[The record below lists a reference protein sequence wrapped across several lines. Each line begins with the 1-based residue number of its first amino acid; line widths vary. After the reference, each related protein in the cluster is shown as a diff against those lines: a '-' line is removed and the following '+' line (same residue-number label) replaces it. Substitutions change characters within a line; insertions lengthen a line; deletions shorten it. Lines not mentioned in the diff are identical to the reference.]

1 MGEGAHRAGQLRHR
15 DLRPSRHQ
23 PCAVAGKLGIM
34 PGQFQPERGR
44 LGMDAVAAAD
54 GQGELVLERPRLQRR
69 QHRVEV
75 RQQQVGRLGELHRQ
89 AGVQHVGAGHSLV
102 HEAAVRPDRIG
113 QPGRGRRSRRG
124 GFHARSRRCGRC
136 RPARSAFRAAPPC
149 SRMVRAAEAGIR
161 PIPRHALGGQRLDL
175 EPDAVAIL
183 GRPDGVHLG
192 SGITGNHRCHVPPCR
207 CDASYTR
214 GPAVGNRRPAAVAPV
229 LIRLPH
235 GSNQR
240 CETA

>member
-1 MGEGAHRAGQLRHR
+1 MGERAHRAGRLRHR
-15 DLRPSRHQ
+15 DLRPSRRQ
-23 PCAVAGKLGIM
+23 PFAVAGKFGIM
-34 PGQFQPERGR
+34 PGQFEPERGR

-54 GQGELVLERPRLQRR
+54 GEGELVLERPRLQCRH
-69 QHRVEV
+69 HRVEI
-75 RQQQVGRLGELHRQ
+75 RQQQLGRLGELHRQ
-89 AGVQHVGAGHSLV
+89 AGVQHVGAGHSLM

-113 QPGRGRRSRRG
+113 QPGEEGDHVVTGFTLDLVDAVDVGRPDHFQG
-124 GFHARSRRCGRC
+124 
-136 RPARSAFRAAPPC
+136 RPAPLADGASGGGGDQA
-149 SRMVRAAEAGIR
+149 V
-161 PIPRHALGGQRLDL
+161 PRHALGGQRLDL